1 MSDGFCCGSVCV
13 KCCPQ
18 SRQHLSSSSVQ
29 WGCMQEATEHA
40 LKCFSVALF
49 GHREM
54 TSAVHS
60 AVECRQKGKM
70 AFYSQSDSPLGPSAP
85 PHQKRHSSVLTC
97 SWPPS
102 SHRLLFCLLHSFLLI
117 SISTPE
123 PVSRCEGRNRF
134 GRSEVCR
141 SPGSA

>member
-85 PHQKRHSSVLTC
+85 PHQKKAFQCLDLLLAPQLTQIAFLSPPLFPSYFHLHARARLSVRR
-97 SWPPS
+97 P
-102 SHRLLFCLLHSFLLI
+102 
-117 SISTPE
+117 
-123 PVSRCEGRNRF
+123 
-134 GRSEVCR
+134 
-141 SPGSA
+141 